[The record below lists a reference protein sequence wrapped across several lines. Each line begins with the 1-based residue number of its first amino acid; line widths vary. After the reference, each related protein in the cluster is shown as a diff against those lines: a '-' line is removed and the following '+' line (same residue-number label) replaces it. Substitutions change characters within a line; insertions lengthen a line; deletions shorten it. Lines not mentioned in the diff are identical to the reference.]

1 MSKIK
6 LSVEIFYEVEGDFNE
21 EFLKNL
27 KNNVGDTVR
36 NSELEDFLNHNCDF
50 SDNEVE
56 KVWYVESV
64 EEV

>member
-6 LSVEIFYEVEGDFNE
+6 LSVEIFYEVEGEFNE

-27 KNNVGDTVR
+27 KNNEGDTVR
-36 NSELEDFLNHNCDF
+36 DSELEDILNYICDF
-50 SDNEVE
+50 SDEEVE
-56 KVWYVESV
+56 RVWYVESV